1 MRVIAVANQ
10 KGGTAKTT
18 TAAALVTGAA
28 ARGRRVLAV
37 DADPQGSL
45 TYLMGADASKPGV
58 FEWMRGKA
66 PAVQRTALGD
76 IITGSL
82 SLATIDRSTNSRQLQ
97 KAVEQLKGYELV
109 IIDSSPGLGA
119 LMMNTLAAATEVL
132 IPLQADILSL
142 QGLYQLNQTIEQ
154 VRAALNPALAV
165 CGVVLT
171 RYNSRSIVAR
181 DMTATIGEKCAALG
195 LPYIDRPIRE
205 GVAIKEAQIIRQ
217 SIYEYAPRSNP
228 VQDYKSLLDAINI

>member
-1 MRVIAVANQ
+1 MRVIAIANQ

-18 TAAALVTGAA
+18 TAAAIITGAA

-45 TYLMGADASKPGV
+45 TYLMGADPNKPGV
-58 FEWMRGKA
+58 FEWMKGKA
-66 PAVQRTALGD
+66 PTIQHTPLGE
-76 IITGSL
+76 IISGSL
-82 SLATIDRSTNSRQLQ
+82 SLATIDRSTNSKQLQ

-142 QGLYQLNQTIEQ
+142 QGLYQLNKTINQ
-154 VRAALNPALAV
+154 VRTALNPGLTV

-171 RYNSRSIVAR
+171 RYNSRSIVSR
-181 DMTATIGEKCAALG
+181 DMTDIIGEKCAGLG
-195 LPYIDRPIRE
+195 LPYIERPIRE
-205 GVAIKEAQIIRQ
+205 GVAIREAQILNQ
-217 SIYEYAPRSNP
+217 SIYTYAPRANP